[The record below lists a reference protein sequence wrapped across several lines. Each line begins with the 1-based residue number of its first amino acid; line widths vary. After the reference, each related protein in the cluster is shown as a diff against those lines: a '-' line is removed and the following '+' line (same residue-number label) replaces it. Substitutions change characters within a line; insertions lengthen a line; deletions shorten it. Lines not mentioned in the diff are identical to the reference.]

1 MGRNMGRGRSRADG
15 VNRLRAASAR
25 FGRRHKLW
33 GVWAGGGPGYPNLSG
48 KAPGGQKCVPRSST
62 LANEL
67 VRCCFSL
74 VMFVRSWRKFHAP
87 FGLGKIG

>member
-1 MGRNMGRGRSRADG
+1 M
-15 VNRLRAASAR
+15 
-25 FGRRHKLW
+25 
-33 GVWAGGGPGYPNLSG
+33 
-48 KAPGGQKCVPRSST
+48 RSSSAT

-67 VRCCFSL
+67 VRCCSSL